1 VTSYFHGNAE
11 ACENGR
17 PAPRRFYNRNVEELL
32 HKIDAFLCFQS
43 GLEWR
48 TSYNNHPLSKE
59 IALSRKSPKP
69 VPKPSSTSKEHSI
82 IQKRVLYLLDYISRV
97 NRQTLVALHHV
108 GQAPDCQVAKT
119 PSLVQFAHSFKDLE
133 FHVRAFVTESQSTL
147 LQKAASK
154 SLETLLDQ
162 AFQMAK
168 GLPGQVASAAQ
179 SLVIALGSAAESR
192 QAGDFQVAGCC
203 YFNNSPPVPNV
214 PQSLCQEDPDFMN
227 WIPGPCDPPPPTGG

>member
-11 ACENGR
+11 ACENVR

-147 LQKAASK
+147 LQ
-154 SLETLLDQ
+154 
-162 AFQMAK
+162 
-168 GLPGQVASAAQ
+168 
-179 SLVIALGSAAESR
+179 IARDVVGPS
-192 QAGDFQVAGCC
+192 
-203 YFNNSPPVPNV
+203 VPNGEGTARSGRQRRTEPRHRSWLRRRV
-214 PQSLCQEDPDFMN
+214 QASRGFPSCRVLLFQQLASRAECASISLPAR
-227 WIPGPCDPPPPTGG
+227 P